1 MTDFTP
7 MVEFPVM
14 TPYGP
19 ASCIGMLEADSIEW
33 PTWNERTQEMWFFTN
48 PNIRRR
54 TNATNGLLSYSPF
67 TRLNRVHLFH
77 IKRYVANGWL
87 PANYDP
93 LKTETWP
100 L

>member
-1 MTDFTP
+1 MSGLTP
-7 MVEFPVM
+7 LEKFPVM

-19 ASCIGMLEADSIEW
+19 ATCIGMLDADNVEW
-33 PTWNERTQEMWFFTN
+33 PTWNERTQEMWFFGN

-54 TNATNGLLSYSPF
+54 VNATNGLLSYSPF

-77 IKRYVANGWL
+77 IKRYIEFGWL
-87 PANYDP
+87 PRDYDP
-93 LKTETWP
+93 AKVETWP